1 MQTVIDDQASV
12 YTLLNTFTVSPE
24 RQSAVVESLRAF
36 TEGFARNQPGF
47 VGASV
52 HASLD
57 GHHVVNYVQWQRKAD
72 LTAMLAT
79 PVAKAH
85 MAELATLVRT
95 INPLAYRVAYVGSRE
110 G

>member
-1 MQTVIDDQASV
+1 MIA
-12 YTLLNTFTVSPE
+12 
-24 RQSAVVESLRAF
+24 SLRAF

-57 GHHVVNYVQWQRKAD
+57 GHRVVNYVQWQREAD
-72 LTAMLAT
+72 LAAMLAT
-79 PVAKAH
+79 AAARAH
-85 MAELATLVRT
+85 MPELATLVRT
-95 INPLAYRVAYVGSRE
+95 INPLAYRVAYVGSHE